1 MMNKYKRIVLIGF
14 RGAGK
19 STIGKILAQ
28 QLDWTYVSTDEMV
41 EKRVQKSI
49 ADIVKGSGWK
59 KFRDTEHKVIR
70 SVNELT
76 DAIIDCGGGVV
87 EDPSNMKSFK
97 SESLIIWIDTN
108 LDDLMNRISGNQNDR
123 PLLTQKEMQLDIEKN
138 YTDRRPLYQRYAD
151 LRFSSSENNPEEI
164 CQLIRKE
171 ITRGN

>member
-1 MMNKYKRIVLIGF
+1 MNKYKRIVLIGF

-59 KFRDTEHKVIR
+59 KFRDTEHEVIR
-70 SVNELT
+70 SVSELT

-97 SESLIIWIDTN
+97 SESLIIWIDAN

-123 PLLTQKEMQLDIEKN
+123 PLLTKNDLQSDTEKN
-138 YTDRRPLYQRYAD
+138 YLDRRPLYQRYAD